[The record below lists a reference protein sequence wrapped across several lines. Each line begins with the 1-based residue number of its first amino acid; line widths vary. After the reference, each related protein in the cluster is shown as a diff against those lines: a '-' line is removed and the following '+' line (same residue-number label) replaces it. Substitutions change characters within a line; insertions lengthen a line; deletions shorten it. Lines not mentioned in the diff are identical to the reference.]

1 VPVPSRENKR
11 PFICVLG
18 VSMILSFS
26 SCFYD
31 FPKIRQ
37 DKFYLKTAC
46 QNNKYSTISSELLTD
61 MDDFLLYFGTV
72 FTMWNYLFSISFS
85 CNTLVFLLCFTFIIC
100 FFKTQTCVNLT
111 HNNDVYPLNTII
123 IWCWTDF

>member
-1 VPVPSRENKR
+1 MIKFVSDLRQVDGFLPVSFFIEVPVPSRENKR

-26 SCFYD
+26 YCFYD

-46 QNNKYSTISSELLTD
+46 
-61 MDDFLLYFGTV
+61 
-72 FTMWNYLFSISFS
+72 
-85 CNTLVFLLCFTFIIC
+85 
-100 FFKTQTCVNLT
+100 
-111 HNNDVYPLNTII
+111 
-123 IWCWTDF
+123 